1 MQALQYVYT
10 CQYNLSPYDWY
21 THFVTKSHLKED
33 KSLQMASPEGAVLHS
48 DLEVPL
54 RSLKFVLCLV
64 IVQVMSMVSAGA
76 PGDAEPF
83 CTNELPSNS
92 TIPAPP
98 APVHPPTSKILL
110 DSYNYINLLPPQD
123 GAVWQAV
130 DNDNNNEA
138 GRGTEVRV
146 CTS

>member
-1 MQALQYVYT
+1 
-10 CQYNLSPYDWY
+10 
-21 THFVTKSHLKED
+21 
-33 KSLQMASPEGAVLHS
+33 MASPEGAVLHS

>member
-1 MQALQYVYT
+1 
-10 CQYNLSPYDWY
+10 
-21 THFVTKSHLKED
+21 
-33 KSLQMASPEGAVLHS
+33 MASPEGVLPS
-48 DLEVPL
+48 EVPL

-83 CTNELPSNS
+83 CTNEFPSSS
-92 TIPAPP
+92 TIVYPP
-98 APVHPPTSKILL
+98 NSRILL
-110 DSYNYINLLPPQD
+110 DSYNYVNLLPPQD

-130 DNDNNNEA
+130 DNDDNNEA